1 MSAVDP
7 YDTLDA
13 GRRRHVIHDK
23 PGVLLLEGEPAAEPE
38 QERMPSPRRLV
49 APGATRVIP
58 LRRRGRMWHQNNRDS
73 EVRIGCGAGR
83 LEGSV
88 LCCRVCVGVFWVSLC
103 GCGLFLP

>member
-49 APGATRVIP
+49 ATGATRVIP
-58 LRRRGRMWHQNNRDS
+58 LRRRGRMWHQNKRDS

-83 LEGSV
+83 LEGSESRSRA
-88 LCCRVCVGVFWVSLC
+88 RVGEYRAS
-103 GCGLFLP
+103 